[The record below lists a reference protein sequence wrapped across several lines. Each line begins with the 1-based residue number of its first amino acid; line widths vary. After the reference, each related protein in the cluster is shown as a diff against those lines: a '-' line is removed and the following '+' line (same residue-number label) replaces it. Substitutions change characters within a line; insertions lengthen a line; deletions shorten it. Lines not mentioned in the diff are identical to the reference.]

1 MLDIGGG
8 GGAAFL
14 GPQSLQSVPI
24 AQSLNSAPLPPSSQM
39 PSEDAQPNG

>member
-14 GPQSLQSVPI
+14 GPQSLQSVPM

-39 PSEDAQPNG
+39 PFEDQKPDG

>member
-1 MLDIGGG
+1 MLEIGGG

-24 AQSLNSAPLPPSSQM
+24 AQMPSTAPLPPSLQM
-39 PSEDAQPNG
+39 PFEESQPNG